1 MRKAIIIG
9 FLLLITVFANAQVF
23 FGVGLSKY
31 HTCYRDIQHIVNQSY
46 SIVYYEH
53 YEHKEYYVFIDEY
66 FDDTPYRIGAFS
78 STFGYQHKR
87 FTYGFAFDYYQLQWR
102 NGSHNLKESTI
113 SICPLFRYDLIQKDK
128 IDFFL
133 EASCCFANSKIKQD
147 NLTSAREG
155 GVCFGVQPG
164 IRYHFNSHWSMV
176 AYWGM
181 IAYSGNGNVYN
192 FDGWNFTFDTKSVS
206 FDVYFNF

>member
-1 MRKAIIIG
+1 MKRAIIIG
-9 FLLLITVFANAQVF
+9 FLLVISAAANAQVF
-23 FGVGLSKY
+23 FGIGLSKY
-31 HTCYRDIQHIVNQSY
+31 RSFYRSEEYVVDIGHSHDF
-46 SIVYYEH
+46 YYGH
-53 YEHKEYYVFIDEY
+53 DEYYVSFEHYIINDR
-66 FDDTPYRIGAFS
+66 PVKSGSFS
-78 STFGYQHKR
+78 SVFGYQYKR
-87 FTYGFAFDYYQLQWR
+87 FTYGFAFDYNQLQWR

-133 EASCCFANSKIKQD
+133 EASCCFANSIIKQD